1 MTAFALTQ
9 SSFLLSSIEPYC
21 LAFVSIIT
29 RKNDFSDKLK
39 KYLFFPPLGYII
51 DLAFYDTK
59 NICQSSAGPKGDNYG
74 HANHHKFTL
83 HAGACSHD
91 PMPVQAAKAIRNLG
105 GQ

>member
-9 SSFLLSSIEPYC
+9 SSFLLSAIEPVR
-21 LAFVSIIT
+21 LPFVSIIT
-29 RKNDFSDKLK
+29 RKNNFSDKLK
-39 KYLFFPPLGYII
+39 NICFFPPLGYII

-59 NICQSSAGPKGDNYG
+59 YFCQLSAGPEGDNYG
-74 HANHHKFTL
+74 RANHHNSTL
-83 HAGACSHD
+83 HARACTHG